1 MKTKILV
8 EVDQTTIDAVATKPE
23 KNFNKLT
30 SAQAERLAIL
40 QEELAESIQAVSKIL
55 RHGYESH
62 NPTYH
67 SMSNRLHLMEELGHV
82 YNAIDMLVK
91 TEDLNIY
98 DINTFRLNKAETVK
112 EYLHHN

>member
-1 MKTKILV
+1 MKINMLV
-8 EVDQTTIDAVATKPE
+8 EVEQTQIDAHATKSE
-23 KNFNKLT
+23 KSFNNLT

-82 YNAIDMLVK
+82 HNAMDMLIK
-91 TEDLNIY
+91 AEDLNSY
-98 DINTFRLNKAETVK
+98 DINNFRLRKAETVQK
-112 EYLHHN
+112 YLHHN